1 MDKSLRPVRNLRELR
16 ARRGLTQEELAV
28 LSRVPRRTIARH
40 EAHPE
45 IRLRRDA
52 RVALAKA
59 LKVKLHDLD
68 REED

>member
-1 MDKSLRPVRNLRELR
+1 MSLRSVPNLKRLRE
-16 ARRGLTQEELAV
+16 RRGLSQQELAI

-40 EAHPE
+40 EAQPE

-59 LKVKLHDLD
+59 LKVKLYEL
-68 REED
+68 